1 MENDQ
6 LITNYTP
13 KNPPRVIKPHRESD
27 FTNPL
32 SSWFKLTAIFGTISC
47 YPAWRILNYQY
58 SPRTEL
64 ALALLSF
71 TSTYLWWK
79 YCGMFPRRAN
89 RSWRRFWFA
98 VDRKVGMH
106 KFNKYTTGITWFDRN
121 ILRKNM
127 KTLYP
132 AVAVHYGGVTEFVG
146 NEYVQYIQLNPK
158 KLNDKQRLL
167 HRMNMKGLVDG
178 LHNEQHVKIFT
189 VSRRNPKK
197 HVIEY
202 LMKIANKTA
211 DRDRVQHLTDMITNM
226 MNDQRK
232 VTVFRHYAM
241 IGLGQHSTLASA
253 QIASTTMVDNVLVNM
268 EAAGLRPKR
277 IENRRH
283 VQMLLRESISERRL
297 Y

>member
-32 SSWFKLTAIFGTISC
+32 SAWFKLTALFGALSS
-47 YPAWRILNYQY
+47 YPAWRLTNYDY
-58 SPRTEL
+58 SPKAQF
-64 ALALLSF
+64 ALTLLSLA
-71 TSTYLWWK
+71 SSYMWWK
-79 YCGMFPRRAN
+79 YCGMFPRRAD

-98 VDRKVGMH
+98 VDRKAGMH
-106 KFNKYTTGITWFDRN
+106 KYNKYTTGVTWIDRN
-121 ILRKNM
+121 ILRRNM

-132 AVAVHYGGVTEFVG
+132 VVAVHHGGITQFLQ
-146 NEYVQYIQLNPK
+146 NEYVLYVELKPM

-178 LHNEQHVKIFT
+178 MHNEQAIKIFT

-197 HVIEY
+197 PVIDY
-202 LMKIANKTA
+202 LLKIANKTA
-211 DRDRVQHLTDMITNM
+211 DRDRVQHLTDLITNM
-226 MNDQRK
+226 MNDKRK

-241 IGLGQHSTLASA
+241 IGLGRHETLASA
-253 QIASTTMVDNVLVNM
+253 QIASTTMVDSIIINM
-268 EAAGLRPKR
+268 TAANLRPKK

-283 VQMLLRESISERRL
+283 VQMLLREAVSERRL